1 MSEKFDDLEKN
12 IKKKD
17 ATIIN
22 QLEKTIENWVEKQ
35 KILSYDI
42 DDLEQYWRR
51 NCLVF
56 HSVNES
62 NDENISEV
70 LIETFSEE
78 LGVQI
83 KEGDIGRSNRMGKP
97 RRQ

>member
-1 MSEKFDDLEKN
+1 MSEKFDDLEKK
-12 IKKKD
+12 IKKKEV
-17 ATIIN
+17 TIN

-56 HSVNES
+56 HGVNES
-62 NDENISEV
+62 NDESTSEV

-83 KEGDIGRSNRMGKP
+83 KDDDIDRSHRMGKP

>member
-12 IKKKD
+12 LNKKD
-17 ATIIN
+17 VTIN

-51 NCLVF
+51 KCLVF
-56 HSVNES
+56 HGANES
-62 NDENISEV
+62 NDESTSEV

-83 KEGDIGRSNRMGKP
+83 KDDDIDRSHRMGKR